1 MEVNRV
7 YVDAEGV
14 VRMSPTGWPEEPRVN
29 LGPNPDSSD
38 YEIADEN
45 QEQYEAALEKA
56 KEESIP
62 FEDQDRAKIA
72 MHRTTPYHMVKNGE
86 FYTIEPIQVELI
98 KQRWTGAS
106 LSKNSRLPEWID
118 IKDNYS
124 VGDER
129 TVARIVTEEEKPAPD
144 IVPESV
150 CAKCGGVGF
159 YHLGTHTRITCSC
172 LRPASWSS
180 ITPERWAE
188 FGQHYKGEPRQPA
201 PVVDKT
207 AAQQVVNYQLCPKC
221 QGQGI
226 VSKPPW
232 VAADVESWTSD
243 RACHTCDVCNGAK
256 VILPF
261 TQVQQPTEVDN
272 KLLKKWSLAKWGN
285 EEVLMRDGIMVA
297 ITWQEIVDELNK
309 IHQQPTEWIP
319 VRARPL
325 YKTTRNGWEVTEDGE
340 GEFWAA
346 VPLDDGTWWIKHC
359 VVEDEIGLCVVCNDD
374 TETAGFTLEDVTHF
388 IPLPEPPKP

>member
-1 MEVNRV
+1 MTTTVNRV
-7 YVDAEGV
+7 YVDADLNAEDGN
-14 VRMSPTGWPEEPRVN
+14 GN
-29 LGPNPDSSD
+29 L
-38 YEIADEN
+38 
-45 QEQYEAALEKA
+45 
-56 KEESIP
+56 
-62 FEDQDRAKIA
+62 FEDQVEIFKKILRYKQISIDSDSLEELTRRYV
-72 MHRTTPYHMVKNGE
+72 HPDH
-86 FYTIEPIQVELI
+86 FYTIEPIQVEIFEACNCESCPVYAACEHCQKPVTL
-98 KQRWTGAS
+98 
-106 LSKNSRLPEWID
+106 
-118 IKDNYS
+118 
-124 VGDER
+124 
-129 TVARIVTEEEKPAPD
+129 ARIVTEEEKPAPG

-201 PVVDKT
+201 PVVDKP

-243 RACHTCDVCNGAK
+243 RPCHTCDVCNGAK

-285 EEVLMRDGIMVA
+285 EEVLMRDGVMVA

-309 IHQQPTEWIP
+309 LHQQPTEWIP
-319 VRARPL
+319 VSRELPKESGQYITIRA
-325 YKTTRNGWEVTEDGE
+325 NGIRALEHWY
-340 GEFWAA
+340 
-346 VPLDDGTWWIKHC
+346 PGTSEHLWLNCYI
-359 VVEDEIGLCVVCNDD
+359 
-374 TETAGFTLEDVTHF
+374 VTHY
-388 IPLPEPPKP
+388 IALSALPEPPKP